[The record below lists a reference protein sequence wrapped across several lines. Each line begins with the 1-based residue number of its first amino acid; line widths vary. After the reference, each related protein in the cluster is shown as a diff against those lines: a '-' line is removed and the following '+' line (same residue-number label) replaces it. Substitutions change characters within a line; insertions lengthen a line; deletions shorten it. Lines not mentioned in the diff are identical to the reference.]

1 MSQLLPRFASI
12 RAFGWLALLLLL
24 ATPAY
29 AEVKFQEVTSAKG
42 VTAWLVED
50 YSVPLIT
57 IRFAFDG
64 GTSQDPVGKEGL
76 ANLMTYLFDEGAGDL
91 DSDAFQIRLDDA
103 GAEQSFAADADTIYG
118 GMRML
123 ADQRDEAFGL
133 LKLAIQSPRF
143 DQNPIDRMRA
153 QVVSGIVAA
162 AQSPE
167 TAAQQQWS
175 EALYG
180 THPYARRSE
189 GTLETVKSL
198 TADDLRAMHKALFA
212 RSNLHV
218 GVVGAIDAE
227 TLKTVLDNLFGDL
240 PADPVLVAVP
250 DVTPN
255 LGQDLHI
262 DYDLPQTSISLAFP
276 GIKRDAPD
284 FFAAYLMNTILGG
297 DGFSSRLFDEVRE
310 KRGLTYG
317 ISSSLSN
324 AQHSDLLLIGTQT
337 RADRTSETLGVMR
350 DVIARMAAD
359 GPTDAELASAKQYV
373 IGSYAISELGSST
386 AIASTLVGLQ
396 LKDLGID
403 YLSRRADLINAVT
416 VTEVKAAAAKLLSA
430 KPAMLILGPPAADA
444 AAPATPP
451 S

>member
-1 MSQLLPRFASI
+1 
-12 RAFGWLALLLLL
+12 
-24 ATPAY
+24 
-29 AEVKFQEVTSAKG
+29 TSDKG

-103 GAEQSFAADADTIYG
+103 GAEQSFAADSDTMYG

-180 THPYARRSE
+180 SHPYARRSE
-189 GTLETVKSL
+189 GTLQTVAAL
-198 TADDLRAMHKALFA
+198 TADDLRAMHKAMFA

-218 GVVGAIDAE
+218 GVVAIDAA

-240 PADPVLVAVP
+240 PADPVLVPVP
-250 DVTPN
+250 DVAPK
-255 LGQDLHI
+255 LGQDLHV
-262 DYDLPQTSISLAFP
+262 DYDLPQASISLAFP

-317 ISSSLSN
+317 ISSSLSS
-324 AQHSDLLLIGTQT
+324 AQHSDLLVIGTQT
-337 RADRTSETLGVMR
+337 RADRTSETLGVIR
-350 DVIARMAAD
+350 DVIARMASD
-359 GPTDAELASAKQYV
+359 SPTDAELASAKQYV

-386 AIASTLVGLQ
+386 AIAGTLVGLQ
-396 LKDLGID
+396 LKGLGID

-416 VTEVKAAAAKLLSA
+416 VEQVKEAAAKLLTA
-430 KPAMLILGPPAADA
+430 KPSMLILGPPEAK
-444 AAPATPP
+444 
-451 S
+451 

>member
-1 MSQLLPRFASI
+1 MSQLLPRAFFAPV
-12 RAFGWLALLLLL
+12 RTLGWLATLLPALLL
-24 ATPAY
+24 ATPAQ

-64 GTSQDPVGKEGL
+64 GTTQDPVGKEGL

-91 DSDAFQIRLDDA
+91 DSDAFQIKLDDA
-103 GAEQSFAADADTIYG
+103 GAEQSFSADSDTIYG
-118 GMRML
+118 TMRML

-162 AQSPE
+162 SQTPE
-167 TAAQQQWS
+167 TAARQQWS

-180 THPYARRSE
+180 THPYSRRSE
-189 GTLETVKSL
+189 GTLETVKGL

-218 GVVGAIDAE
+218 GVVGAIDAA

-240 PADPVLVAVP
+240 PADPVLVPVP
-250 DVTPN
+250 DITPA
-255 LGQDLHI
+255 LGKDLMVP
-262 DYDLPQTSISLAFP
+262 YDLPQSSISLAFP

-284 FFAAYLMNTILGG
+284 FFAAYLMNSILGG
-297 DGFSSRLFDEVRE
+297 QGFSSRLFDEVRE
-310 KRGLTYG
+310 KRGLAYG
-317 ISSSLSN
+317 INSALSS
-324 AQHSDLLLIGTQT
+324 AQHSDLLVIGTQT
-337 RADRTSETLGVMR
+337 RADRTSETLGVIR
-350 DVIARMAAD
+350 DVIAGMAAD
-359 GPTDAELASAKQYV
+359 GPTEAELASAKQYV
-373 IGSYAISELGSST
+373 IGSYAINELSSST

-403 YLSRRADLINAVT
+403 YLTRRADLINAVT
-416 VTEVKAAAAKLLSA
+416 VEQVKAAAAKLLTV
-430 KPAMLILGPPAADA
+430 KPAMLILGPAAEDK
-444 AAPATPP
+444 
-451 S
+451 

>member
-1 MSQLLPRFASI
+1 MPV
-12 RAFGWLALLLLL
+12 LLLT
-24 ATPAY
+24 TPAQ
-29 AEVKFQEVTSAKG
+29 AEVKFQEVTSDKG

-64 GTSQDPVGKEGL
+64 GTTQDPVGKEGL

-91 DSDAFQIRLDDA
+91 DSDAFQIKLDDA
-103 GAEQSFAADADTIYG
+103 GAEQSFSADSDTIYG
-118 GMRML
+118 TMRML
-123 ADQRDEAFGL
+123 ADQRDEALGL

-162 AQSPE
+162 SQSPE

-198 TADDLRAMHKALFA
+198 TADDLRAMHKAIFA

-218 GVVGAIDAE
+218 GVVGAIDAA

-240 PADPVLVAVP
+240 PADPVLAPVP
-250 DVTPN
+250 DIIPA
-255 LGQDLHI
+255 LGKDLLVP
-262 DYDLPQTSISLAFP
+262 YDLPQSSISLAFP

-284 FFAAYLMNTILGG
+284 FFAAYLMNSILGG
-297 DGFSSRLFDEVRE
+297 QGFSSRLFDEVRE
-310 KRGLTYG
+310 KRGLAYG
-317 ISSSLSN
+317 ISSGLSS
-324 AQHSDLLLIGTQT
+324 ARHSDLLVIGTQT
-337 RADRTSETLGVMR
+337 RADRTNETLGVIR
-350 DVIARMAAD
+350 EVIAGMAKD
-359 GPTDAELASAKQYV
+359 GPTEAELASAKQYV
-373 IGSYAISELGSST
+373 IGSYAINELSSST

-416 VTEVKAAAAKLLSA
+416 ADQVKAVAAKLLTV
-430 KPAMLILGPPAADA
+430 KPAMLIMGPAEAKK
-444 AAPATPP
+444 
-451 S
+451 

>member
-1 MSQLLPRFASI
+1 MSQILPRALFAPV
-12 RAFGWLALLLLL
+12 RTLGWLALLPLLLL
-24 ATPAY
+24 ATPAA

-64 GTSQDPVGKEGL
+64 GTTQDPVGKEGL

-91 DSDAFQIRLDDA
+91 DSDAFQIKLDDA

-123 ADQRDEAFGL
+123 ADQRDEALGL

-162 AQSPE
+162 SQSPE

-180 THPYARRSE
+180 THPYARRSQ
-189 GTLETVKSL
+189 GTLETVKGL
-198 TADDLRAMHKALFA
+198 TADDLRTMHKALFA

-218 GVVGAIDAE
+218 GVVGAIDAD

-240 PADPVLVAVP
+240 PADPVLVPVP
-250 DVTPN
+250 DITPR
-255 LGQDLHI
+255 LGQDLQVP
-262 DYDLPQTSISLAFP
+262 YDLPQASISLAFP

-284 FFAAYLMNTILGG
+284 FLAAYLMNTILGG
-297 DGFSSRLFDEVRE
+297 EGFSSRLFDEVRE

-317 ISSSLSN
+317 ISSSLSS
-324 AQHSDLLLIGTQT
+324 AQHSDLLVIGTQT
-337 RADRTSETLGVMR
+337 RADRTSQTLGVVR
-350 DVIARMAAD
+350 DVIAGMAKD
-359 GPTDAELASAKQYV
+359 GPTEAELASAKRYV
-373 IGSYAISELGSST
+373 IGSYAISELGSSVS
-386 AIASTLVGLQ
+386 IASTLVGLQ
-396 LKDLGID
+396 LKGLGID

-416 VTEVKAAAAKLLSA
+416 LDQVKAAAAKLLSA
-430 KPAMLILGPPAADA
+430 KPAMLILGPS
-444 AAPATPP
+444 APAQ
-451 S
+451 

>member
-1 MSQLLPRFASI
+1 MSQFLPRFAPI
-12 RAFGWLALLLLL
+12 RAFGLLTLLLLL
-24 ATPAY
+24 ASPAY
-29 AEVKFQEVTSAKG
+29 AEVKFQEVTSDKG

-76 ANLMTYLFDEGAGDL
+76 VNLMTYLFDEGAGDL

-167 TAAQQQWS
+167 TSAQQQWS

-189 GTLETVKSL
+189 GTLKTVAAL
-198 TADDLRAMHKALFA
+198 TADDLHALHKAMFA

-218 GVVGAIDAE
+218 GIVGAIDAA

-240 PADPVLVAVP
+240 PADPTLVPVP
-250 DVTPN
+250 DVTPR
-255 LGQDLHI
+255 LGQDLHV
-262 DYDLPQTSISLAFP
+262 DYDLPQASISLAFP

-297 DGFSSRLFDEVRE
+297 DGFPSRLFDEVRE

-317 ISSSLSN
+317 ISSSLSS

-337 RADRTSETLGVMR
+337 RADRTSETLGVVR

-386 AIASTLVGLQ
+386 AIAGTLVGLQ
-396 LKDLGID
+396 LKGLGID

-416 VTEVKAAAAKLLSA
+416 VDQVKSAAAKLLSV
-430 KPAMLILGPPAADA
+430 KPSMLILGPPAEK
-444 AAPATPP
+444 
-451 S
+451 